1 MGFTPLFKL
10 LILVFLGVI
19 ILLEDFRGWKLRKIM
34 RDMSQTQKEIPINCI
49 FLIRLFVQEVGFHIN
64 FTKYLVGNVI
74 GDYSNKK
81 I

>member
-1 MGFTPLFKL
+1 VGFTPLFKL
-10 LILVFLGVI
+10 LILVFLGVT
-19 ILLEDFRGWKLRKIM
+19 ILLEDFSGWKLRKIM
-34 RDMSQTQKEIPINCI
+34 RNMSQTQKEIPINNI

-64 FTKYLVGNVI
+64 LTKHLVGNVI